1 MSATKVSDLTL
12 DELRAFLRDE
22 FRELIREAVH
32 EALAEQEKTPVSDQ
46 WGILEIPP
54 LHVEPGHPALSIM
67 SREEMYGDDG
77 R

>member
-1 MSATKVSDLTL
+1 MTSTKVADLTL

-22 FRELIREAVH
+22 LCELIREAVH
-32 EALAEQEKTPVSDQ
+32 EALAVHKNVTVSDQ

-67 SREEMYGDDG
+67 SREEMYGDE
-77 R
+77 